1 MCRRCWTGG
10 GAPAGR
16 QLRNAFPG
24 RKDLHIVHETIYQ
37 ALYIQGRRG
46 LSRELVKWLR
56 TGRFRR
62 KPKRAIARR
71 SSRFAG
77 DMLMIT
83 DRAVEAS
90 NRVVPGHGEG
100 DLIMGTRYRSAI
112 ATLVERNTRYLMLVH
127 LPDGTVRRSCAT
139 DSSRPRLRCR
149 PPCGKRRPG
158 IGAARWPSMPNPPQ
172 PPESGLLL

>member
-62 KPKRAIARR
+62 KPNRAIARR

-77 DMLMIT
+77 DVLMIT
-83 DRAVEAS
+83 DPQWKPATAWS
-90 NRVVPGHGEG
+90 PG
-100 DLIMGTRYRSAI
+100 MGK
-112 ATLVERNTRYLMLVH
+112 AT
-127 LPDGTVRRSCAT
+127 
-139 DSSRPRLRCR
+139 
-149 PPCGKRRPG
+149 
-158 IGAARWPSMPNPPQ
+158 
-172 PPESGLLL
+172 